1 MGRLPREVF
10 KPAEDEAGVYLYL
23 SNRVLEGEADLGE
36 SEKRQFLSILTSVIP
51 LYSIECLCSVVLDD
65 SFHLIIY
72 VPKKLLSPEKI
83 AERLSGRPADFL
95 NRSENSVN
103 PGSLMKELQSSF
115 TRWYN
120 RTRPMRKSGSYWRER
135 YKCTRLTD
143 DIALL
148 CCIKYLER
156 DLSSEQPESVREARK
171 RHLEDHDLYIKLETC
186 RNWTDGL
193 AVGSRES
200 LRRYAERLWGPERA
214 KIKRF
219 GKIYKDENIELYSMR
234 QLIK

>member
-10 KPAEDEAGVYLYL
+10 KPAEDEDGVYLYL
-23 SNRVLEGEADLGE
+23 SNRILNGE
-36 SEKRQFLSILTSVIP
+36 SELGAAEQKQFISILNSVIS
-51 LYSIECLCSVVLDD
+51 LYSIECLSAVVRNNSL
-65 SFHLIIY
+65 HLVVY
-72 VPKKLLSPEKI
+72 VPNTQLSPDKI
-83 AERLSGRPADFL
+83 TELIPGIADTES
-95 NRSENSVN
+95 RCENSNN
-103 PGSLMKELQSSF
+103 PGILMKELQSSF

-120 RTRPMRKSGSYWRER
+120 RTRPKRRNGSYWKER

-143 DIALL
+143 ETALL
-148 CCIKYLER
+148 CCILYLER
-156 DLSSEQPESVREARK
+156 DLSSELPEAVLESRK
-171 RHLEDHDLYIKLETC
+171 RHLDDQNLNIKLEPC

-193 AVGSRES
+193 AIGSRAS